1 MEIRPCHHPLST
13 AQLTPR
19 TYGVMRRSP
28 GKTRRPILSSDDMN
42 ETQRRRSGCLWKKH
56 RNRSRLST
64 MMYSVEPSKCLF
76 GVKYRRLGTSK
87 TRSRI
92 AQPNQNAM
100 ESLSPGGFISSI
112 SFIDDRRMFR
122 RGDYIKGGVVLIL
135 VLFVKILVLGYRR
148 LTFAVLVRPHV
159 SRAMHIQYNYLSLEP
174 LGTRG
179 LGRAPKGPPKAPF
192 RVGRLRVIFLGIR
205 LHF

>member
-1 MEIRPCHHPLST
+1 
-13 AQLTPR
+13 
-19 TYGVMRRSP
+19 
-28 GKTRRPILSSDDMN
+28 
-42 ETQRRRSGCLWKKH
+42 
-56 RNRSRLST
+56 

-87 TRSRI
+87 TRARI

-135 VLFVKILVLGYRR
+135 VLFVKILVLDNRR
-148 LTFAVLVRPHV
+148 LTFAVLVCPR
-159 SRAMHIQYNYLSLEP
+159 
-174 LGTRG
+174 
-179 LGRAPKGPPKAPF
+179 K
-192 RVGRLRVIFLGIR
+192 
-205 LHF
+205 